1 MLRAAYLAARFEYC
15 RAARAMDGSVHAPAA
30 EQSRVRGIHDH
41 VDVGLRD
48 VTPHGPQIHVPTVG
62 STGMTVPAPRLRRD
76 TRNKMIAGV
85 CAGIARRYG
94 LSVTG
99 LRVAF
104 VLSCILPG
112 PQFIAYLLLWLLIPA
127 D

>member
-1 MLRAAYLAARFEYC
+1 
-15 RAARAMDGSVHAPAA
+15 
-30 EQSRVRGIHDH
+30 
-41 VDVGLRD
+41 
-48 VTPHGPQIHVPTVG
+48 
-62 STGMTVPAPRLRRD
+62 MTVPAPRLRRD

-94 LSVTG
+94 LPVTG